1 MVRIKELGTFKVD
14 YKEKKCTPTTLDWS
28 DRQLWL
34 NQIQCLD
41 YHSVGDS
48 NYSYDQIGTYN
59 LIFNVNAGDNMHSL
73 PGGDWNV
80 FIVQVEFNEWYR
92 SDEAISEELEEALA
106 EYPILNIEDT
116 IAAFSQRRYYRD
128 CEKFNIS

>member
-1 MVRIKELGTFKVD
+1 MAKIKELGTFKVN
-14 YKEKKCTPTTLDWS
+14 YNEKKCTPTTLDWS

-34 NQIQCLD
+34 SQIQCLD

-59 LIFNVNAGDNMHSL
+59 LIFNINAGDNMHSL
-73 PGGDWNV
+73 PGVDWSV
-80 FIVQVEFNEWYR
+80 FIVQVEFDEWYR
-92 SDEAISEELEEALA
+92 SEELIAEELEESLA
-106 EYPILNIEDT
+106 KYPILDIEDT

-128 CEKFNIS
+128 SEKFNIS

>member
-1 MVRIKELGTFKVD
+1 MAKIKELGTFKVN
-14 YKEKKCTPTTLDWS
+14 YNEKKCTPTTLDWS

-34 NQIQCLD
+34 SQIQCLD

-59 LIFNVNAGDNMHSL
+59 LIFNINAGDNMHSL
-73 PGGDWNV
+73 PGVDWSV
-80 FIVQVEFNEWYR
+80 FIVQVEFDEWYR
-92 SDEAISEELEEALA
+92 SEELIAEELEEALA
-106 EYPILNIEDT
+106 KYPILDIEDT

-128 CEKFNIS
+128 SETFNIS

>member
-1 MVRIKELGTFKVD
+1 MVRIKELGTFKVN
-14 YKEKKCTPTTLDWS
+14 YEEKKCTPTTLDWS

-92 SDEAISEELEEALA
+92 SDEAISEELEEALT

-128 CEKFNIS
+128 SNKFIIS